1 MIAIATNNGHK
12 FLPELLQSLE
22 TYGTDGHDV
31 LVVDTGSSD
40 PVATAYLES
49 LKSYNGPF
57 KLTVTHTPYKG
68 YDTGAY
74 LWAFRNFP
82 ADTYIFMQDSALVK
96 ESGWVQQFESRLTY
110 GVGAVPWLI
119 FPLQWDS
126 NEQIQ
131 FVTEKFQ
138 STGLAPFGVFGP
150 MFATTHKALSD
161 LEDQG
166 LLNVIPTN
174 KHEQQAMERGWAFAF
189 TKGGYG
195 VRAIHTAFSAD
206 RIRNDQYTTLTKRL
220 PKRA

>member
-12 FLPELLQSLE
+12 FLPELIESLE

-31 LVVDTGSSD
+31 LIVDTGSSD
-40 PVATAYLES
+40 PAATEYLGALE
-49 LKSYNGPF
+49 SYNGPF
-57 KLTVTHTPYKG
+57 KLMVTQTPYKG

-82 ADTYIFMQDSALVK
+82 ADTYIFMQDSVLVK
-96 ESGWVQQFESRLTY
+96 QPGWTKEFESRLSF
-110 GVGAVPWLI
+110 GVGAVPWLT

-126 NEQIQ
+126 EEQVG

-138 STGLAPFGVFGP
+138 TTDLAPFGVFGP
-150 MFATTHKALSD
+150 MFATTHDALSD
-161 LEDQG
+161 LESQG
-166 LLNVIPTN
+166 LLNVIPSN

-189 TKGGYG
+189 IKGGYG
-195 VRAIHTAFSAD
+195 VRPIHSAFSAD
-206 RIRNDQYTTLTKRL
+206 RIRHNQYSTLTKRL